1 MIVKLK
7 DIDEPTKT
15 KFAVVHFVPLHY
27 LMNARLWPFGLLES
41 LLKARAWSDYYVL
54 EDKLKHVPFAVS
66 DSVEELHVH
75 ADLNGMKLSECSE
88 ESLI

>member
-7 DIDEPTKT
+7 DIDESIKT
-15 KFAVVHFVPLHY
+15 QCAVVHFVPLHY
-27 LMNARLWPFGLLES
+27 FMNVRLWPFGLCES
-41 LLKARAWSDYYVL
+41 LLKTGAWSDYYVL

-66 DSVEELHVH
+66 NSVEELRVY